1 MRPRRPVGPVA
12 VLARHATVLAATAGA
27 AIAAAGLATVGACV
41 DESHE
46 LQVDALGGE
55 AAGVPRGPTH
65 RPGQPCLVCH
75 GGLGPASRQF
85 VMAGT
90 IYATQGQPG
99 GDDGASVQIED
110 VDGSYFTATS
120 NVVGNFFITTDQW
133 SPTYPAQVV
142 VTQGQNSQQMVTHIG
157 RDGSCADCHMQPPSP
172 TSPGPVY
179 LVAGAIPDGGL

>member
-1 MRPRRPVGPVA
+1 MQRRPSRG
-12 VLARHATVLAATAGA
+12 LARHAAVAA
-27 AIAAAGLATVGACV
+27 AIALAELAALDACV
-41 DESHE
+41 DETHE
-46 LQVDALGGE
+46 LQVEALGGE
-55 AAGVPRGPTH
+55 AAGVPNGPTH

-90 IYATQGQPG
+90 IYATQGQTSPAN
-99 GDDGASVQIED
+99 GAAVQIED
-110 VDGSYFTATS
+110 VNGSLYTATS

-133 SPTYPAQVV
+133 SPTYPAQVQ

-157 RDGSCADCHMQPPSP
+157 RDGSCADCHVQPPSP

-179 LVAGAIPDGGL
+179 VIAGPIPDGGL